1 MARIPPI
8 TAPNQE
14 ELARARTH
22 FEDYLR
28 AQDLKLTE
36 QRFEIL
42 ERVATIGRHFT
53 ADDVVDEF
61 RRRRAGPSKSTIYRT
76 LTLLTECD
84 ILEEHKFANNP
95 SSVYELAWGRDH
107 HDHLICTSCGAI
119 IEFFDEKLEQVQDS
133 AAEALGFEPLSHSLK
148 IYGRCATCKAKRE
161 AVKAGAQ

>member
-8 TAPNQE
+8 TAPDQD

-42 ERVATIGRHFT
+42 DRVSTIGRHFT
-53 ADDVVDEF
+53 ADDLVDEF
-61 RRRRAGPSKSTIYRT
+61 RRRKAGPSKSTIYRT
-76 LTLLTECD
+76 LTLLTECN

-107 HDHLICTSCGAI
+107 HDHLICTTCGAI
-119 IEFFDEKLEQVQDS
+119 IEFFDEKLENVQDS
-133 AAEALGFEPLSHSLK
+133 AAETLGFEPLSHSLK
-148 IYGRCATCKAKRE
+148 IYGTCAACVSKRAPATPG
-161 AVKAGAQ
+161 AV